1 MDGTT
6 SVQQV
11 EPNFGKRIVNR
22 ATEKV
27 KKLRGDNLLLVILA
41 GIFIFVLVYLIVLY
55 NRPSLL
61 NYTLSPTPIKLDD
74 EDIKEMPNTDKLPSL
89 SNGREYAYSF
99 WLYLETVK
107 TNDNYNLVFLRSPNT
122 ETNHLQSANPIVYL
136 DKNSNKMIVKV
147 RTAKADTLTF
157 NNLDEKVKTFSDVA
171 NKKRPKD
178 NATCEDVVRW
188 YMRRKGKSREEAE
201 RIVTT
206 TSPSTKDSCSL
217 GPNPDETIHQD
228 NCNYATFII
237 DYVPLQR
244 WVNIII
250 NVNNNML
257 ALIMDGAIHSTRVLN
272 QDNSLCD
279 DNSSSNLVSPTTGSV
294 MIGNI
299 NEENN
304 IMPAADGFISKL
316 QFFNYSLSTP
326 QHIQKIYNA
335 GPVDSVGIL
344 KKLGLPLYGFRN
356 PLYRIDAVKKE

>member
-6 SVQQV
+6 NVQQGQ
-11 EPNFGKRIVNR
+11 PSFGTRIGNR
-22 ATEKV
+22 ATETV
-27 KKLRGDNLLLVILA
+27 KKVRGDNLLLVILA

-122 ETNHLQSANPIVYL
+122 DSNHLQSANPIVYL

-157 NNLDEKVKTFSDVA
+157 NNLDDKVD
-171 NKKRPKD
+171 PD
-178 NATCEDVVRW
+178 DD
-188 YMRRKGKSREEAE
+188 
-201 RIVTT
+201 
-206 TSPSTKDSCSL
+206 TSLTVH
-217 GPNPDETIHQD
+217 ED

-272 QDNSLCD
+272 QDNSLCE

-299 NEENN
+299 NEQNN
-304 IMPAADGFISKL
+304 LMPAANGFISKL